1 MQLWYKELK
10 EQSSPD
16 IKIILVGNKSDLSKK
31 RAVKE
36 DEVQKLV
43 KEYDID
49 CYMETS
55 AKTGENVEKLFVK
68 ASKILYKE
76 YMNLAKN
83 QKKKNKKDK
92 PINIQDVDKG
102 TDRSQCWC

>member
-16 IKIILVGNKSDLSKK
+16 IKIILVGNKNDLSNK

-36 DEVQKLV
+36 DEVQKLI

-49 CYMETS
+49 YYIETS
-55 AKTGENVEKLFVK
+55 AKTGENVEKLFVE

-76 YMNLAKN
+76 YMEITKN
-83 QKKKNKKDK
+83 QKKKNKKEQT
-92 PINIQDVDKG
+92 INIQDLDIGNEESK
-102 TDRSQCWC
+102 CWC

>member
-16 IKIILVGNKSDLSKK
+16 IKIILVGNKNDLSNK

-36 DEVQKLV
+36 DEVQKLI

-49 CYMETS
+49 YYIETS
-55 AKTGENVEKLFVK
+55 AKTGENVEKLFVE

-76 YMNLAKN
+76 YMDITKN
-83 QKKKNKKDK
+83 QKKKNKKEQT
-92 PINIQDVDKG
+92 INIQDLDIGNEESK
-102 TDRSQCWC
+102 CWC